1 MSPRTVV
8 TAASQRPQDPAFA
21 FYVRFYSPRLKG
33 THNFWTDSREE
44 ADKFASRHKCYARPA
59 VVQSRSDWAVGRGIA
74 LTETNSAVVVT

>member
-44 ADKFASRHKCYARPA
+44 ADKFASRHRCYARPA
-59 VVQSRSDWAVGRGIA
+59 VVQERAEWALGKTIGFSEA
-74 LTETNSAVVVT
+74 QPWVVT